1 MPNLLKRSSNI
12 FDIVMLLNQNSQDN
26 FCDLFYFGKLR
37 DVLMEFISLEKI
49 GGSQEELF
57 SDFIHKLPII
67 QVSSGGQDPYFFKI
81 LLLCKRIGNPI
92 KFFYEMIDR
101 WLLPG
106 KKPYICSFFS
116 CDFIFSCSASNPFCL
131 SEMIISTKD
140 EGELKKMRD
149 NFSFL
154 QKEIRLGST
163 SVYQAS
169 CILENKGLSA
179 DQKNLLIQ
187 ERISLLIEKRP
198 QDFDYEIFHQ
208 MQHFLFNTRQE
219 FKAYRD
225 CTHMARIISVFYL
238 LKRALVRQTE
248 NSSVER
254 LIKVK
259 LRKTWLQLPLGFERV
274 LGVFL
279 AIHFLNDDEQFEQI
293 HCTRMIKSC
302 FPDFRY
308 IEGSYFSCLP
318 QEGQIHLIYLE
329 LEKNDKSEISSQEI
343 KKLNE
348 KLIDEVENGIHSF
361 MHPLFIPRNEEEVMR
376 NMILLSK
383 QLRYFHDIPQIII
396 NFDEQLEADLLFTV
410 ILVRV
415 RQITDLSIEQ
425 LFASKD
431 SCLVFIPDRIKQV
444 GILRKKYPKE
454 ASVFRLRLSSHSFI
468 RSDHRVDLFQARQF
482 VARELEK
489 VIGEFRDFNGG
500 MITKQ
505 YERFIELKKM
515 FCRLKKQEKLLLEYF
530 FHSISPKELSTI
542 FDPLRLKELFI
553 LFLELFERNKNKK
566 NNTRFVHQIKPS
578 SCFFVLSYFDHSLKS
593 KVLEKVAQLQISSS
607 QLITVLFRATE
618 WDYLCYGYLEEDTQ
632 SKILFIKTIQSAL
645 DF

>member
-1 MPNLLKRSSNI
+1 MQDLLKIPSNI
-12 FDIVMLLNQNSQDN
+12 FDIVTILNQNAQDDG
-26 FCDLFYFGKLR
+26 DLFYCGKLR
-37 DVLMEFISLEKI
+37 DVLMEYIAF
-49 GGSQEELF
+49 EEQGNSF
-57 SDFIHKLPII
+57 SDFIQKIPLIRT
-67 QVSSGGQDPYFFKI
+67 SFKGKDPYFFKI
-81 LLLCKRIGNPI
+81 SLLCKRIGNPA

-106 KKPYICSFFS
+106 KKPHICSFFS
-116 CDFIFSCSASNPFCL
+116 CDFVFSHSGSDPFCL
-131 SEMIISTKD
+131 SEMVISTND
-140 EGELKKMRD
+140 ENELKKMHD
-149 NFSFL
+149 NFLFL
-154 QKEIRLGST
+154 QNEIRLGST

-179 DQKNLLIQ
+179 DQKNLFVQ
-187 ERISLLIEKRP
+187 ERISLLIQKRP
-198 QDFDYEIFHQ
+198 QDFDYDIFHQ
-208 MQHFLFNTRQE
+208 MQHFLFNTKQE

-248 NSSVER
+248 NCSVER
-254 LIKVK
+254 FIKVK
-259 LRKTWLQLPLGFERV
+259 LRKTWLQLPLGFKKV

-279 AIHFLNDDEQFEQI
+279 AIHFLNDDEQFEQV
-293 HCTRMIKSC
+293 HCMRMIKSC
-302 FPDFRY
+302 FSDFHY
-308 IEGSYFSCLP
+308 IEGSYFSYIP
-318 QEGQIHLIYLE
+318 QEGQAHLIYLE
-329 LEKNDKSEISSQEI
+329 LEKKDASEISSQEL

-348 KLIDEVENGIHSF
+348 KLIDEVENGIHSL
-361 MHPLFIPRNEEEVMR
+361 MHPLFIPRNEEEVIR

-383 QLRYFHDIPQIII
+383 ELRYFRDIPQVII

-415 RQITDLSIEQ
+415 RQIVDPSMQQ
-425 LFASKD
+425 LFNSK
-431 SCLVFIPDRIKQV
+431 SSSLIFIPDRIKQV
-444 GILRKKYPKE
+444 GMLRKKYPKE
-454 ASVFRLRLSSHSFI
+454 ASVFRLRIASRSFI

-482 VARELEK
+482 VTREMEK

-500 MITKQ
+500 MIAKQ
-505 YERFIELKKM
+505 YERFSELKKM
-515 FCRLKKQEKLLLEYF
+515 CCRLKKQERLLLEYF
-530 FHSISPKELSTI
+530 FHSIYPKELSTI

-553 LFLELFERNKNKK
+553 LFLDLFEKSKNKK
-566 NNTRFVHQIKPS
+566 NNTRFVHQMKPG

-607 QLITVLFRATE
+607 QLIAVLFRATE

-632 SKILFIKTIQSAL
+632 KKILFIKTIQDAL

>member
-1 MPNLLKRSSNI
+1 MQNFLKGASNI
-12 FDIVMLLNQNSQDN
+12 FGVVRVLNQSVTDD
-26 FCDLFYFGKLR
+26 FCDSFYCSKLR
-37 DVLMEFISLEKI
+37 DALEEFISWENLDK
-49 GGSQEELF
+49 SQEELF
-57 SDFIHKLPII
+57 YNFIQKLPLI
-67 QVSSGGQDPYFFKI
+67 QVSSGGSNPHLLKI
-81 LLLCKRIGNPI
+81 SLLCKRIGNPA
-92 KFFYEMIDR
+92 KFFYEMMDR

-116 CDFIFSCSASNPFCL
+116 CDFIFSYIGSDPFCL
-131 SEMIISTKD
+131 SEMVISTND
-140 EGELKKMRD
+140 ENELKKMRD
-149 NFSFL
+149 NLSFL
-154 QKEIRLGST
+154 QNEIHLGLT

-187 ERISLLIEKRP
+187 ERISLLIEKRS
-198 QDFDYEIFHQ
+198 QDFDYDIFHQ
-208 MQHFLFNTRQE
+208 MQHFLFNTKQE

-225 CTHMARIISVFYL
+225 CTHMTRIISVFYL
-238 LKRALVRQTE
+238 LKRVLVREAE
-248 NSSVER
+248 NRSEER

-259 LRKTWLQLPLGFERV
+259 LRKTWLQLPLGFEKV
-274 LGVFL
+274 VCVFL

-293 HCTRMIKSC
+293 HCVRMIKSC
-302 FPDFRY
+302 FPDLRY
-308 IEGSYFSCLP
+308 IEGSYFSYFP
-318 QEGQIHLIYLE
+318 QEGRMHLIYLE
-329 LEKNDKSEISSQEI
+329 LEKNDKTEISSQEL

-348 KLIDEVENGIHSF
+348 KLIDEVENGIHSC

-415 RQITDLSIEQ
+415 HQVSDLSIQQ
-425 LFASKD
+425 LFTSKD
-431 SCLVFIPDRIKQV
+431 SCLVFIPDRIKQM
-444 GILRKKYPKE
+444 GILRNKYPKE
-454 ASVFRLRLSSHSFI
+454 ASVFRLRLASHPFI

-482 VARELEK
+482 VARELEQI
-489 VIGEFRDFNGG
+489 IGEFRDFNGG

-515 FCRLKKQEKLLLEYF
+515 CCRLKKQEKLLLEYF
-530 FHSISPKELSTI
+530 FHSISPKELSTV
-542 FDPLRLKELFI
+542 FDLLRLKELFI

-593 KVLEKVAQLQISSS
+593 KVLENVAQLQISSS
-607 QLITVLFRATE
+607 QLITVLFRAAE

-632 SKILFIKTIQSAL
+632 KKILFIKTIQGVL

>member
-1 MPNLLKRSSNI
+1 MQNLLEGASNI
-12 FDIVMLLNQNSQDN
+12 FDVVMILNQSTADD
-26 FCDLFYFGKLR
+26 FCDSFYRSKLQ
-37 DVLMEFISLEKI
+37 DALAEFIPLKRLDK
-49 GGSQEELF
+49 SQEELF
-57 SDFIHKLPII
+57 CDFIQNLPLI
-67 QVSSGGQDPYFFKI
+67 QSSSKGKDPYFLKI
-81 LLLCKRIGNPI
+81 SLLCKRIGNPV

-116 CDFIFSCSASNPFCL
+116 CDFIFSCANADPFCL
-131 SEMIISTKD
+131 SEMVISTND
-140 EGELKKMRD
+140 ENEFKKMHD
-149 NFSFL
+149 NFFFL

-198 QDFDYEIFHQ
+198 QDFDYDIFHQ
-208 MQHFLFNTRQE
+208 MQHFLFNTKQE

-225 CTHMARIISVFYL
+225 CTHMTRIISVFYL
-238 LKRALVRQTE
+238 LKRALVRQAE
-248 NSSVER
+248 NYSVER

-259 LRKTWLQLPLGFERV
+259 LRKTWLQLPLGFEKV
-274 LGVFL
+274 LCVFL

-293 HCTRMIKSC
+293 HCVRMIKSC

-308 IEGSYFSCLP
+308 IEGSYFSYFP
-318 QEGQIHLIYLE
+318 QEGQMHLIYLE
-329 LEKNDKSEISSQEI
+329 LEKNDKAEISSQEL

-415 RQITDLSIEQ
+415 RQVSDPSIQQ
-425 LFASKD
+425 LFGSKD
-431 SCLVFIPDRIKQV
+431 SCLIFIPDRIKQV

-454 ASVFRLRLSSHSFI
+454 ASVFRLRLASHSFI

-515 FCRLKKQEKLLLEYF
+515 CCRLKKQEKLLLEYF

-553 LFLELFERNKNKK
+553 LFLDLFEKNKNKK
-566 NNTRFVHQIKPS
+566 NNTRFIHQIKPS

-593 KVLEKVAQLQISSS
+593 KVLENVAQLQISSS
-607 QLITVLFRATE
+607 QLITVLFRAAE

-632 SKILFIKTIQSAL
+632 KKILFIKTIQGAL

>member
-1 MPNLLKRSSNI
+1 MQDLLKISSNI
-12 FDIVMLLNQNSQDN
+12 FDIVTILNQSTQDG
-26 FCDLFYFGKLR
+26 DLFYLGKLQ
-37 DVLMEFISLEKI
+37 DALIEHISFEEMEK
-49 GGSQEELF
+49 GELF
-57 SDFIHKLPII
+57 SDFIQKIPLV
-67 QVSSGGQDPYFFKI
+67 QTSFKGESPYFFKI
-81 LLLCKRIGNPI
+81 SLLCKRIGNPA

-106 KKPYICSFFS
+106 KKTHICSFFS
-116 CDFIFSCSASNPFCL
+116 CDFIFSYPGSDPFCL
-131 SEMIISTKD
+131 SEIVISTNN
-140 EGELKKMRD
+140 ESELKKMHD
-149 NFSFL
+149 NFLFL
-154 QKEIRLGST
+154 QNEICLGST
-163 SVYQAS
+163 SVYQAN

-198 QDFDYEIFHQ
+198 QDFDYDIFHQ

-238 LKRALVRQTE
+238 LKRALVSQTE
-248 NSSVER
+248 NCAER

-259 LRKTWLQLPLGFERV
+259 LRKTWLQLPLGFKKV

-279 AIHFLNDDEQFEQI
+279 AIHFLNDDEQFEQV
-293 HCTRMIKSC
+293 HCIRMIKNC
-302 FPDFRY
+302 FPDFHY
-308 IEGSYFSCLP
+308 IEGSYFSYAP
-318 QEGQIHLIYLE
+318 QEGQVHLIYLE
-329 LEKNDKSEISSQEI
+329 LEKKDTSEISSQEL

-348 KLIDEVENGIHSF
+348 KLIDEVENGIHSL

-376 NMILLSK
+376 NVILLSK
-383 QLRYFHDIPQIII
+383 QLRYFRDIPQVII

-415 RQITDLSIEQ
+415 RQVRDSPIQQ
-425 LFASKD
+425 LFNSKL
-431 SCLVFIPDRIKQV
+431 SSLVFIPDRIKQV
-444 GILRKKYPKE
+444 GMLRKTHPKE
-454 ASVFRLRLSSHSFI
+454 ASVFRLRIASRSFI

-505 YERFIELKKM
+505 YERFSELKRM
-515 FCRLKKQEKLLLEYF
+515 CCLLKKQERLLLEYF
-530 FHSISPKELSTI
+530 FHSIYPKELSTI
-542 FDPLRLKELFI
+542 FDPLRLKELFF
-553 LFLELFERNKNKK
+553 LFLNLFEKNKNKK
-566 NNTRFVHQIKPS
+566 NSTRFVHQMKPG

-593 KVLEKVAQLQISSS
+593 KVLEKVTQLQISSS
-607 QLITVLFRATE
+607 QLIAVLFRAAE

-632 SKILFIKTIQSAL
+632 KKILFIKTIQDAL